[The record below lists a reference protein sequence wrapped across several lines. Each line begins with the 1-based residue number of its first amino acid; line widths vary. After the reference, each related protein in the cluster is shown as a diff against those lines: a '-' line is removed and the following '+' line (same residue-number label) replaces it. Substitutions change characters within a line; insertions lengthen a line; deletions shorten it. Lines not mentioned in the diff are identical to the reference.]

1 MTTVLPGVTGRKGVD
16 VDDNLV
22 PSRGSS
28 DDSFV
33 PIAVSPRQAA
43 ELLGSCTPN
52 IYNLIRTGKLPS
64 YLIGG
69 KRMILMSDIYAL
81 FKVPTPL
88 REWHTKAH
96 KKAGGKPSKKLA

>member
-1 MTTVLPGVTGRKGVD
+1 MTTVLPGVTGRKGVG
-16 VDDNLV
+16 VEDNLV
-22 PSRGSS
+22 PSRGPP
-28 DDSFV
+28 DDNFV
-33 PIAVSPRQAA
+33 PIAVSPRRTA
-43 ELLGSCTPN
+43 ELLGSCIPY
-52 IYNLIRTGKLPS
+52 IYNLVRTGVLPS

-81 FKVPTPL
+81 FKVPAPL